1 MYEPAPDVFNGHQ
14 SEADVLPLHSK
25 AVEGVVDVRRENAD
39 AAVTAFGDILSHFVR
54 IVQHRGQQSRHVF
67 LGIVAFE
74 VGRLIGHHRI
84 AHGVRLVKG
93 VVGKIVYFIVNGLGR
108 CLRYA
113 ACNAAPDASLRIAVD
128 EGVPLLLDLLG
139 LFLGNGASNH
149 IRLSE

>member
-14 SEADVLPLHSK
+14 SEADVFPLHSE

-128 EGVPLLLDLLG
+128 EGVPFLLDLLG